1 MLTQEKLRELTE
13 DINSLDLT
21 DIIAITELKS
31 NYCDRDLRGV
41 E

>member
-21 DIIAITELKS
+21 DIIAITELKP
-31 NYCDRDLRGV
+31 NYCARDLRGV